1 MATATLRA
9 PFGVP
14 IMNNSKSTL
23 KPQLVDIVRQIH
35 ALRTITKKTGF
46 ITNRTIGEMLMKLST
61 TDLVAV
67 GEALQINAQDFE
79 HYLNNNR

>member
-23 KPQLVDIVRQIH
+23 KSELVDVVRQIH
-35 ALRTITKKTGF
+35 ALRTVTKRTGF
-46 ITNRTIGEMLMKLST
+46 ITNRTIGALLTKLST
-61 TDLVAV
+61 EDLIAV
-67 GEALQINAQDFE
+67 GEALQMNAQDFE
-79 HYLNNNR
+79 HYLRNK